1 MLIISLLGSV
11 AATVGQDAGLTPAGQ
26 LDSEI
31 AALTENGSV
40 VAVVEADQVGAQ
52 AMGVNLMDPSAIPAA
67 VDEGIRQGESEASR
81 LREFWSGG

>member
-1 MLIISLLGSV
+1 VLIISLLGAV
-11 AATVGQDAGLTPAGQ
+11 AARAGQNTRFTPAGQ

-40 VAVVEADQVGAQ
+40 MHLIEADEAS
-52 AMGVNLMDPSAIPAA
+52 AHALGVNLMDPSAIPAA

-81 LREFWSGG
+81 LRAFWSAS